1 MRFVRRKHLASERKS
16 PLKFELAS
24 TTEIDKYEFLA
35 TEFFEKILGM
45 NRNDCLITDESSLW
59 DFHSER
65 SDEPFYSKI
74 LEAYGVD
81 VSDIANGNLVRIF
94 QRIAEANRG

>member
-1 MRFVRRKHLASERKS
+1 MRFIRRKHPTSERRS

-24 TTEIDKYEFLA
+24 TAEIDKYEFLA
-35 TEFFEKILGM
+35 TEFFEKILDM

-59 DFHSER
+59 DFHCER
-65 SDEPFYSKI
+65 SNAPFYSNI

-81 VSDIANGNLVRIF
+81 VSDVVGGNLVRIF
-94 QRIAEANRG
+94 QRITDANRG